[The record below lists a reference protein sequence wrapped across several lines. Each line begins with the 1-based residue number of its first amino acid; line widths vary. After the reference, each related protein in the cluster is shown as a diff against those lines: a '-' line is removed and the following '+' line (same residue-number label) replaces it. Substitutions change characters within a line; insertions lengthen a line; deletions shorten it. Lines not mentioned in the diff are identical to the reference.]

1 MAKTYLYLLL
11 ALLLLG
17 AASVTYIF
25 VFSAPAEKQTNVDAQ
40 EQIIQTD
47 PKDYPTTGGDEIS
60 VDFGK

>member
-1 MAKTYLYLLL
+1 MGKTYLYLLL

-25 VFSAPAEKQTNVDAQ
+25 VFSAPAEKQSNVEAQ
-40 EQIIQTD
+40 EQFMQTD